1 MCVPAI
7 ESQTQAGAVHRAAGV
22 LALFTDSPS
31 PTLGITEIAQAMGLS
46 KAVVHRLVTSLRESG
61 LIEAD
66 PASRRYRLGP
76 MALALGL
83 AYLAHVD
90 LRERARP
97 VLERLSAVTHETA
110 TLSLRQHWHRVYI
123 DQVNPPSEV
132 RMTVPI
138 GRPFPLHA
146 GASSKAF
153 LAFLSKEEQ
162 DAFFA
167 SQPLEAL
174 TANTATDEA
183 ALRKELDRIV
193 RRGYARSSGERLA
206 EAHSVAAPVLDHRGE
221 VVGVI
226 SVCGP
231 AERFASSWEPAAEQL
246 LAGTRELSRQLGFR

>member
-1 MCVPAI
+1 MPAS
-7 ESQTQAGAVHRAAGV
+7 ESPSQPGAVQRAAGV
-22 LALFTDSPS
+22 LTLFTESPS
-31 PTLGITEIAQAMGLS
+31 PTLGITEIAQSMGLS
-46 KAVVHRLVTSLRESG
+46 KAVVHRLVSSLRESG
-61 LIEAD
+61 LIDAD
-66 PASRRYRLGP
+66 PATRRYRLGP

-90 LRERARP
+90 LRDSARP
-97 VLERLSAVTHETA
+97 VLERLSALTGETA
-110 TLSLRQHWHRVYI
+110 TLSLRQNWHRVYI

-153 LAFLSKEEQ
+153 LAFLSKEDQ

-167 SQPLEAL
+167 AQPLEAL
-174 TANTATDEA
+174 TASTITDEA
-183 ALRKELDRIV
+183 TLRKELGRIV
-193 RRGYARSSGERLA
+193 RRGYARSSGERQSGA
-206 EAHSVAAPVLDHRGE
+206 YSVAAPVLDHRGD
-221 VVGVI
+221 VVGAI

-231 AERFASSWEPAAEQL
+231 AERFSSSWQQAADQL